1 MLIIFTLICYEQ
13 NICNSNTNVDISK
26 SKYSKND
33 NNDQYDEDDHSD
45 DDDTGHDRGCL
56 WKPDLAPSNLRFKH
70 QPLHSAPSF
79 RHSAGVSQ
87 SEKKGEGIKRRHWQT
102 KKKVRWKNNIYG
114 GGETVE

>member
-1 MLIIFTLICYEQ
+1 MDYGGGCQPPSPPPLLWKDLLQEKGMLIIFTLICYEQ

-33 NNDQYDEDDHSD
+33 NNDQYDEDNQS
-45 DDDTGHDRGCL
+45 HDRGCL

-70 QPLHSAPSF
+70 QPLHSF

-87 SEKKGEGIKRRHWQT
+87 SEK
-102 KKKVRWKNNIYG
+102 RWR
-114 GGETVE
+114 E